1 MANLTEYLTTKYN
14 RMVGE
19 ITKDLSDQLDRV
31 VELGNMIRALKN
43 SDMPVNGGP
52 LTLDRIQVMED
63 GNFRILPMPP
73 APADTCTEEVSKE
86 FGKKNGK
93 KDESEAAGAVSE
105 AVGAVSDAT

>member
-31 VELGNMIRALKN
+31 AELGNMIRALKN
-43 SDMPVNGGP
+43 SDMPVNGGS

-63 GNFRILPMPP
+63 GNFRILPLSPV
-73 APADTCTEEVSKE
+73 PADTCIEEVSKE

-93 KDESEAAGAVSE
+93 KENKETENAAELVEAQAGDKA
-105 AVGAVSDAT
+105 

>member
-19 ITKDLSDQLDRV
+19 ITKDLSDQLDKV
-31 VELGNMIRALKN
+31 TELGNMIRSLKN
-43 SDMPVNGGP
+43 PDMLVNGGP

-63 GNFRILPMPP
+63 GNFRILPVPP
-73 APADTCTEEVSKE
+73 VPADTCIEEVSKE

-93 KDESEAAGAVSE
+93 KDGKEAEETLQTAAEVVE
-105 AVGAVSDAT
+105 

>member
-1 MANLTEYLTTKYN
+1 MANLIDYLTTKYN

-19 ITKDLSDQLDRV
+19 ITKDLSDQLDKI
-31 VELGNMIRALKN
+31 VEQGNMIRALKN
-43 SDMPVNGGP
+43 PDIPFNGGP

-73 APADTCTEEVSKE
+73 APADTCIEEVSKE

-93 KDESEAAGAVSE
+93 KENKETENAAELVEAQAGE
-105 AVGAVSDAT
+105 